1 MEGLFVLGDNDNSR
15 SILVQP
21 VDDPWPTLSSDALKI
36 GTVIEE
42 GVHQSLFLSPRSRM
56 HHDTRRL
63 VYDYQL
69 IVFIDDVEWNIF
81 RSKSS

>member
-56 HHDTRRL
+56 HHHSWGLVDHDTIRIL
-63 VYDYQL
+63 VEDIQGNRFWQQL
-69 IVFIDDVEWNIF
+69 
-81 RSKSS
+81 